1 MSEPAPPDAAPSAP
15 PPPPIVSA
23 SREGPP
29 TVFAGTIIAW
39 TVIVLAVAAL
49 LVGRVVRETSRSDP
63 DAKSQRDVAAELSM
77 RIIGRYTV
85 GAKLLMQSLPGG
97 NQEQQVAQ
105 LAGQVEQLARESP
118 VNRVRGAP
126 VLAELVGPERAVK
139 LLDEVDTDKPE
150 FNEDVRDLGAIYEDG
165 ADALDEDA
173 KQRLVER
180 HDWFGKLAITW
191 GKSDADPTRRA
202 ALSAARRTAV
212 VALVAMLGGIGVGVL
227 ALGLFVTAIVLLALG
242 RIRRGYDRPVAPSR
256 AGVFVEAFALYLAWF
271 IGVSLVAGALG
282 AREGNLKWFW
292 IAVAGSAPL
301 ACLWPLVR
309 GVSFNELRRGLG
321 WHRGRGWVVEIGAG
335 VGGYVAGLPVVVA
348 GIVITMFLSRALGAQ
363 PTHPIVEEITGR
375 LPDVLKLLLLGS
387 VYAPLAEETMFRGAL
402 YHGIRARVPFLVAG
416 LIVAFVF
423 AVIHPQ
429 GLTAVPAL
437 MGIALVLAWL
447 REWRGSIVA
456 PVVAHAINNGVILTL
471 LMLAIG

>member
-1 MSEPAPPDAAPSAP
+1 MTEQFPPLPPSTP
-15 PPPPIVSA
+15 PPSNEGATQAA
-23 SREGPP
+23 SPAHPRVGP
-29 TVFAGTIIAW
+29 IIAW
-39 TVIVLAVAAL
+39 IVIALAVAAL
-49 LVGRVVRETSRSDP
+49 LIGRVVREKSRSDP

-85 GAKLLMQSLPGG
+85 GAKLLMQSMPGG
-97 NQEQQVAQ
+97 NQPEQVAQ
-105 LAGQVEQLARESP
+105 LAAQVEQLARESP
-118 VNRVRGAP
+118 VTRVRGAP
-126 VLAELVGPERAVK
+126 VLAELVGSERALK
-139 LLDEVDTDKPE
+139 LLDAVETDQPE
-150 FNEDVRDLGAIYEDG
+150 LNEDVRVLSAIYADG

-173 KQRLVER
+173 TQRLVER
-180 HDWFGKLAITW
+180 HDWFGKLAVTW

-227 ALGLFVTAIVLLALG
+227 ALGLFVTAIILLALG
-242 RIRRGYDRPVAPSR
+242 RIRRGYERPAAPSR

-271 IGVSLVAGALG
+271 IGVSLVAGAFG
-282 AREGNLKWFW
+282 AREGNLRWFW

-309 GVSFNELRRGLG
+309 GVSFVELRHGLG
-321 WHRGRGWVVEIGAG
+321 WHRGRGWIVEIGAG
-335 VGGYVAGLPVVVA
+335 LGGYLAGLPVIVA
-348 GIVITMFLSRALGAQ
+348 GIVITAVLSRFMGEQ

-375 LPDVLKLLLLGS
+375 LPDVLKLLLLAS

-402 YHGIRARVPFLVAG
+402 YHGVRARLPFIVAALLVAF
-416 LIVAFVF
+416 IF

-429 GLTAVPAL
+429 GLAAVPAL
-437 MGIALVLAWL
+437 MGIAIVLAAL

-456 PVVAHAINNGVILTL
+456 PVVAHAINNGVILIL
-471 LMLAIG
+471 LVLAIG